1 MCCRLNPHSVSTE
14 TVPRC
19 DMSSCYKWDDSIV
32 IVDRYRSGYAL
43 AKTVPPIKSFSR
55 QLRSPINFATE
66 MSKRKDASESSSMK
80 DLTIKI
86 IETEIAKNKKMYM
99 KLPEK
104 LLRVSPPP
112 NSPHLWFGFG
122 KQWHPIGLFDS
133 SGKLIISKNTLQM
146 EISNQPPNKDEFKP
160 IPFVASA
167 VATKGV
173 YWFSVSSAFVGG
185 AFTYKFTSQGANSLI
200 HRCEI
205 DDGDHVSTISKTAIV
220 EKPTSKGES
229 GSSKL
234 KNKRESVAGS
244 ADVDNSKD
252 DKKTE
257 AISKKQKLNDIIEI
271 TPDSV
276 PNIRTVKA
284 AGSGRSSGIG
294 GISSPVPSV
303 GPRLSHK
310 SRIERMTGN
319 SSVLSS
325 GQTSAK
331 TSAPQIM
338 KVKGPILEIALP
350 VSLTIAL
357 LDDRARVDS
366 DAMGCSKIEK
376 DLSSIQDPQLSTSLS
391 VTDLLNKVQQRAKHV
406 IADCELIILRIRQL
420 FECLFETS
428 ILYSTERTAMK
439 VQLSQMRA
447 DRLNYADNFGGIY
460 LLRLLVLIVTGADSI
475 YPPSTDVIGYDD
487 IEHLEAGVTTAVSSS
502 SSIAESNFPSTD
514 VVHITNPT
522 NTNASSVASLSV
534 TSQSSKSRRS
544 AVMNKHH
551 KMEFYK
557 FQEVIDCAL
566 KELDESAHT
575 IF

>member
-1 MCCRLNPHSVSTE
+1 
-14 TVPRC
+14 
-19 DMSSCYKWDDSIV
+19 
-32 IVDRYRSGYAL
+32 
-43 AKTVPPIKSFSR
+43 
-55 QLRSPINFATE
+55 
-66 MSKRKDASESSSMK
+66 MSKRKEASESSSMK
-80 DLTIKI
+80 DLTINI

-133 SGKLIISKNTLQM
+133 SGKLVISKNTLQM
-146 EISNQPPNKDEFKP
+146 EISNQPSNKDEFKP

-173 YWFSVSSAFVGG
+173 YWFSVSSAYVGG
-185 AFTYKFTSQGANSLI
+185 AFTYKFTSLGANSLI

-205 DDGDHVSTISKTAIV
+205 DDGDQVSSAISKTAIV
-220 EKPTSKGES
+220 EKPTSKEES
-229 GSSKL
+229 GSSKS
-234 KNKRESVAGS
+234 KNKRETAASS
-244 ADVDNSKD
+244 TDVDNSKD
-252 DKKTE
+252 DKKIE
-257 AISKKQKLNDIIEI
+257 AISKKQKLNDITEI

-276 PNIRTVKA
+276 PNIRTAKA
-284 AGSGRSSGIG
+284 AGSGRNSGIG

-366 DAMGCSKIEK
+366 VAVGCSKNEK
-376 DLSSIQDPQLSTSLS
+376 DLSSIQDPRQSTSLS

-406 IADCELIILRIRQL
+406 IADCDLIILRIRQL

-428 ILYSTERTAMK
+428 ILYSTERSALK
-439 VQLSQMRA
+439 VQLGQMRA

-475 YPPSTDVIGYDD
+475 YPPPTDVIGSDE
-487 IEHLEAGVTTAVSSS
+487 IEHFEAGVTAAVSSS
-502 SSIAESNFPSTD
+502 SSTTELHNSSTD

-522 NTNASSVASLSV
+522 NTNTSSAASLSV